1 MYFLRNKI
9 LNKKNRGKN
18 IDFVTIVSF
27 IVVGMVVIT
36 LIGQA
41 MGSSIE

>member
-1 MYFLRNKI
+1 M
-9 LNKKNRGKN
+9 
-18 IDFVTIVSF
+18 DFVTIVSF

-41 MGSSIE
+41 MGRSIE

>member
-1 MYFLRNKI
+1 M
-9 LNKKNRGKN
+9 
-18 IDFVTIVSF
+18 DFVTIVSF

-36 LIGQA
+36 LIGQV

>member
-1 MYFLRNKI
+1 M
-9 LNKKNRGKN
+9 
-18 IDFVTIVSF
+18 DFVTIVSF
-27 IVVGMVVIT
+27 IVVAMVVIT

>member
-1 MYFLRNKI
+1 M
-9 LNKKNRGKN
+9 
-18 IDFVTIVSF
+18 DFVTIVGF